1 MNIKFIE
8 QEKLSDIIN
17 QSEWLIID
25 IRDMGS
31 YKDKRIKNAKH
42 ISTIDLNSLD
52 KESKILVTCYH
63 GNSSQMATFQ
73 LQEQGFKNVHSL
85 VGGTEAVKKE
95 NLE

>member
-8 QEKLSDIIN
+8 LQQLPDIIN
-17 QSEWLIID
+17 QSDWVIID

-31 YKDKRIKNAKH
+31 YKDKRIKKAKH

-52 KESKILVTCYH
+52 KESKILVACYH
-63 GNSSQMATFQ
+63 GHRSQIATFQ

-85 VGGTEAVKKE
+85 VGGIEAAKKE